1 MSNNT
6 FDIEVGAFIPTEMT
20 PGKIYINALRYTNKV
35 PYGDNGSF
43 LLVSK
48 PKSYLGAGVTKE
60 IVACVSNE
68 NRVDSVKIYVTPGH
82 PGYTIAEPLDPT
94 RYYLDSNKNILFEK
108 VAKLFILL
116 LSICICSFILC
127 KEINTKGYIGGCIYS
142 LIFIIPFILISL
154 INSSFKLRLIL
165 YYLMIFLSSCVGGIF
180 SKQTKKNNK

>member
-1 MSNNT
+1 MTYLKLFCINVLTIIILISLFTT
-6 FDIEVGAFIPTEMT
+6 FYYFDFINLN
-20 PGKIYINALRYTNKV
+20 IYNFI
-35 PYGDNGSF
+35 
-43 LLVSK
+43 
-48 PKSYLGAGVTKE
+48 
-60 IVACVSNE
+60 
-68 NRVDSVKIYVTPGH
+68 
-82 PGYTIAEPLDPT
+82 
-94 RYYLDSNKNILFEK
+94 
-108 VAKLFILL
+108 KLFILL

>member
-1 MSNNT
+1 M
-6 FDIEVGAFIPTEMT
+6 
-20 PGKIYINALRYTNKV
+20 RY
-35 PYGDNGSF
+35 
-43 LLVSK
+43 L
-48 PKSYLGAGVTKE
+48 
-60 IVACVSNE
+60 
-68 NRVDSVKIYVTPGH
+68 
-82 PGYTIAEPLDPT
+82 
-94 RYYLDSNKNILFEK
+94 
-108 VAKLFILL
+108 KLFCINVLTIIILISLFTTFYYFDFINLNILL